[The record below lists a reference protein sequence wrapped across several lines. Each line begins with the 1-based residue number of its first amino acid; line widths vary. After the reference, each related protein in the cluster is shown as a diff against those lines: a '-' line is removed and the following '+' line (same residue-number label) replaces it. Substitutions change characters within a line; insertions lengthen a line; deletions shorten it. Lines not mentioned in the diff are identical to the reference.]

1 MEKETTTNLDG
12 ISVVEKVKTDSGYVK
27 FLSKATAGTGLM
39 IWIQTPAFLFCLA
52 WASFFEPNPD
62 SLINVDNIVKVVGI
76 FTPVLAICVISFGTL
91 KMIKDVGA
99 DAAVKMVD
107 AIARAIVAWKSK

>member
-1 MEKETTTNLDG
+1 MEKETKTELDG
-12 ISVVEKVKTDSGYVK
+12 ISVVEKVKTESSYVK

-39 IWIQTPAFLFCLA
+39 IWIQTPAFLFCLGWGA
-52 WASFFEPNPD
+52 FFEPNPN
-62 SLINVDNIVKVVGI
+62 SLINVKNIVEIVEV